1 MDQQVQPALHSKSKK
16 KVKEWKVVH
25 IISGE
30 RMSQKEL
37 IERYPLITEEL
48 AMKIIDFIAKKHGL
62 EVKMDTE

>member
-1 MDQQVQPALHSKSKK
+1 MDQQVQPALHSNSKK

-37 IERYPLITEEL
+37 IERYPLKTEEL

>member
-1 MDQQVQPALHSKSKK
+1 MDQQVQPALRSKSKK

-30 RMSQKEL
+30 RMSQKDL
-37 IERYPLITEEL
+37 IERYPLKTEEL